1 MIIRELRLRDFRN
14 YDVLKLN
21 LHPELTILIGPNGAG
36 KTNIL
41 EALLLISNTKSF
53 RCYKD
58 QEMIGKEKDFARVEA
73 ITDDAK
79 FKITIQKKGKTLFID
94 DKLIDRS
101 SDYLGRCNCLLF
113 KPDDLFLFDA
123 PPGERRLIMDLEIG
137 KVSPSYLKAL
147 LSYNKLIKEKNSLL
161 KQENIDPDLLEVIEQ
176 SMVPLIE
183 EIILERE
190 RFASFIN
197 ERLTELYQRL
207 SGTETVISMQ
217 YKKCAE
223 ADKEEIARA
232 ILKNRDRDLFL
243 TYTSFG
249 PHKEDLQFQMDGY
262 DVTSFASQGQ
272 KRMIVIAFKLTLFE
286 YIKEMRKDPPI
297 ILLDDILSELDAQN
311 KERLFACLPE
321 AQTLITGTDIEG
333 FQLNREHIV
342 YTVKE
347 GAIL

>member
-14 YDVLKLN
+14 YDVLKLS
-21 LHPELTILIGPNGAG
+21 LHPKLTILIGPNGAG

-58 QEMIGKEKDFARVEA
+58 QEMIGKGKEFARVEA
-73 ITDDAK
+73 AADK
-79 FKITIQKKGKTLFID
+79 EVFKITIQKKGKTLFID
-94 DKLIDRS
+94 DKLIERS

-137 KVSPSYLKAL
+137 KVSPSYLKTL

-161 KQENIDPDLLEVIEQ
+161 KQENIDLDLLDVIEQ
-176 SMVPLIE
+176 GMIPLIE
-183 EIILERE
+183 TIILERE
-190 RFASFIN
+190 KFAAFIN
-197 ERLTELYQRL
+197 EKLTPLYQRL
-207 SGTETVISMQ
+207 SGSETVITMR
-217 YKKCAE
+217 YKKCSE
-223 ADKEEIARA
+223 ADKEEIAKA
-232 ILKNRDRDLFL
+232 ILKNRERDLFL

-249 PHKEDLQFQMDGY
+249 PHKDDLQFLMDDY
-262 DVTSFASQGQ
+262 EVYSYASQGQ
-272 KRMIVIAFKLTLFE
+272 KRMIVIAFKLALFE
-286 YIKEMRKDPPI
+286 YIKEMRQDPPI

-311 KERLFACLPE
+311 KERLFACLPD

-347 GAIL
+347 GEIL